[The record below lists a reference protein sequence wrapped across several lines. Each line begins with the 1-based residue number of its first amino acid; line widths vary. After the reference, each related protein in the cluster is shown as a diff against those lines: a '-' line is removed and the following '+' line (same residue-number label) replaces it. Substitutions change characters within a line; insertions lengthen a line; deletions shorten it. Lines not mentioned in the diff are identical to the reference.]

1 MAFKTGVPNWAKA
14 AALVV
19 LFVAA
24 IGVLIGVVDGGFL
37 VMWKVG
43 RSSNGS
49 WWQYALAVPV
59 MGAIALGGEAVGEW
73 VIGPFLAWRK
83 ADQPR
88 WRRLAFFGLVFGAMA
103 AGLIW
108 IFVFQ
113 E

>member
-1 MAFKTGVPNWAKA
+1 MS
-14 AALVV
+14 LRR
-19 LFVAA
+19 LF
-24 IGVLIGVVDGGFL
+24 GGRRRGGAEEGGAP
-37 VMWKVG
+37 V
-43 RSSNGS
+43 R
-49 WWQYALAVPV
+49 LAVATRLLLPHVPV
-59 MGAIALGGEAVGEW
+59 VRAVEIEVPVALHALGGEAVGEW